1 MRFPP
6 DEVTKVITNQDSL
19 LKAKK
24 LNFLVKALEVMSVD
38 HQGFIL
44 WVPWLS
50 ELFEVWHHSGSG
62 GLTDSAK
69 KNGYSWW
76 MLWYHW
82 S

>member
-44 WVPWLS
+44 WVP
-50 ELFEVWHHSGSG
+50 
-62 GLTDSAK
+62 
-69 KNGYSWW
+69 
-76 MLWYHW
+76 
-82 S
+82 

>member
-44 WVPWLS
+44 WVSCLAPLWQWWTDRQCQKKWLQ
-50 ELFEVWHHSGSG
+50 LVNAVIP
-62 GLTDSAK
+62 LIIA
-69 KNGYSWW
+69 
-76 MLWYHW
+76 
-82 S
+82 